1 MLLGLL
7 PLFILAHFTHHL
19 MGALLTP
26 LLPFIRNEFAL
37 DYTQVGGLVS
47 AFTIAY
53 GVSQLPG
60 GWLADRLGARLLIV
74 IGVSGV
80 ALFGLL
86 VGLSVNYLMML
97 IFLVFMGLLGGGY
110 HPAASPLIS
119 DLVDPNRRG
128 RALGIHQIGGTA
140 SYFLAPLIAAGIAA
154 ALGWR
159 GSFITVA
166 SITMI
171 FGIILYVLLG
181 RQLHAGEVKV
191 KPITTTAVAAFPGQ
205 RRRLV
210 AFLVMAIM
218 TQALLFSLL
227 QFIPLFTVDNF
238 GVSEEVGAAMLA
250 LATSAGF
257 WGGPLGGYISD
268 RLGKVR
274 LALGLCFIAGPFVF
288 LLNLSSL
295 GWSISAVL
303 IIIGMAHYT
312 MLPIAESFLISKTSE
327 RNRSTVLGVYY
338 LCSRGGPGLIA
349 PVMGYIIDHYGFY
362 TNFALTGAVLL
373 IVTLGCAAFLWSSRD

>member
-1 MLLGLL
+1 LL

-26 LLPFIRNEFAL
+26 LLPFIRNEFSL

-53 GVSQLPG
+53 GISQLPG

-86 VGLSVNYLMML
+86 VGLSTSYLMML
-97 IFLVFMGLLGGGY
+97 VFLVFMGLLGGGY

-119 DLVDPNRRG
+119 DVVDPNRRG

-140 SYFLAPLIAAGIAA
+140 SFFLAPLIAAGIAA

-159 GSFITVA
+159 GSFIAVA
-166 SITMI
+166 SVTMI
-171 FGIILYVLLG
+171 FGIMLYVLLG
-181 RQLHAGEVKV
+181 RQLYARKAKV
-191 KPITTTAVAAFPGQ
+191 KPTTTTAVAAFPGQ

-210 AFLVMAIM
+210 VFLVLAIIN
-218 TQALLFSLL
+218 QAFLFSLL
-227 QFIPLFTVDNF
+227 QFVPLFTVDNF

-257 WGGPLGGYISD
+257 WGGPLGGYLSD
-268 RLGKVR
+268 RLGRVR

-312 MLPIAESFLISKTSE
+312 MLPIAESFLISQTSE
-327 RNRSTVLGVYY
+327 RNRSTVLGIYY
-338 LCSRGGPGLIA
+338 LCSRGGPGLLA

-362 TNFALTGAVLL
+362 TNFALIAAVLL
-373 IVTLGCAAFLWSSRD
+373 VVTLGCAAFLWSSRE